1 MKFTTLIYMQMADLD
16 FTFEIHHGGTFVWDP
31 DLVYLFG
38 NVSTIDNINPIDWV
52 SLKYKICVLG
62 YGQLVLV
69 DFITLFLEVIWSDG
83 WD

>member
-38 NVSTIDNINPIDWV
+38 NVSTIDNINPID
-52 SLKYKICVLG
+52 
-62 YGQLVLV
+62 
-69 DFITLFLEVIWSDG
+69 
-83 WD
+83 